1 MIAPLSES
9 FEVLLWAARRST
21 GRNESQPPPATEN
34 LDWDA
39 VVQCAYKNTVIPLL
53 AGVLKDDPSF
63 PLTIR
68 RDFDKRFMQ
77 KAGQNAIL
85 AREISALVEEFR
97 TNRIDSLAYKGPAL
111 AILAYGNLSLRNP
124 SYDIDLLLHASD
136 IPRAKQLIIA
146 RGYRLTPSPE
156 DEQHFLQY
164 RYHLH
169 FQRESPETQVEL
181 HWALTPA
188 YWSFPIDY
196 WKRTYEVTIGGKK
209 LPTLDPECALLALCA
224 HGAKEGWPRLS
235 QILDVSQI
243 IRAHPE
249 LDWKWVMNEAHRIR
263 RERVL
268 RLGLALAVWIGTSLP
283 PEVSTYCS
291 ADPDVDD
298 LVLEIAERLKSEEPR
313 TGVNFHRYALRVWNR
328 PADRINYLAYTL
340 LLLPA
345 RLQTLA
351 APSEED
357 RNFLDLPGYLSFVY
371 ILIRPVRV
379 IFSKGIR
386 YAFWTFIR
394 NI

>member
-1 MIAPLSES
+1 MGQGESLTPL
-9 FEVLLWAARRST
+9 AA
-21 GRNESQPPPATEN
+21 EN
-34 LDWDA
+34 PNWDA

-63 PLTIR
+63 PLSVR

-85 AREISALVEEFR
+85 AREISGLVEEFR
-97 TNRIDSLAYKGPAL
+97 ANGIDALAYKGPAL

-124 SYDIDLLLHASD
+124 SHDIDLLLRASD

-146 RGYRLTPSPE
+146 RGYRLTSSAE
-156 DEQHFLQY
+156 DEQHFLKY

-169 FQRESPETQVEL
+169 FQRENPQIQVEL
-181 HWALTPA
+181 HWALTPT
-188 YWSFPIDY
+188 YWPFPVGY
-196 WKRTYEVTIGGKK
+196 WKRTYEVTIGGNK
-209 LPTLDPECALLALCA
+209 LRTLDPECTLLALCA

-235 QILDVSQI
+235 QIVDVSQV

-249 LDWKWVMNEAHRIR
+249 LDWDWVMGEATRIK

-268 RLGLALAVWIGTSLP
+268 RLGLALAVWIGASLP
-283 PEVSTYCS
+283 PGVSAYCA
-291 ADPDVDD
+291 ADPKLDD
-298 LVLEIAERLKSEEPR
+298 LVREVVDRLTSEDPR
-313 TGVNFHRYALRVWNR
+313 TGMNFHRYALRMWTR
-328 PADRINYLAYTL
+328 PADRINYIAYAF
-340 LLLPA
+340 LLLPG
-345 RLQTLA
+345 RLRILA
-351 APSEED
+351 KPSDED
-357 RNFLDLPGYLSFVY
+357 RNFINLPGCFSFAY

-379 IFSKGIR
+379 VFSKGIR